1 MAWILGSFALLVTG
15 WWITVTVLAARR
27 ALRTPQAELPAYL
40 AHAEGIGTVA
50 RVVGVVLTLVVLLAS
65 PADSPTRS
73 TSSSVAALIAAPIV
87 IAVLVLGDRRWPA
100 PTGTVRTASLAT
112 RRVRDAVP
120 AAELVV
126 TITATMILWVTPT
139 LSGSTAGPNT
149 SVSTRITT
157 DALSLVAIGL
167 AVVTIRRVTTRA
179 ALLGIDR
186 DTDLAFRRMTDGRV
200 LRTLAAAL
208 LVSTAGSVASLINT
222 SPSAPG
228 ISGTCLLVAVVLSLL
243 GLQGKVPRAT
253 EHATSAAAE
262 PIS

>member
-1 MAWILGSFALLVTG
+1 MDSRIVRPSRHGMVG
-15 WWITVTVLAARR
+15 HHHHR
-27 ALRTPQAELPAYL
+27 ADCAPRTAYPQTELPAYL

-50 RVVGVVLTLVVLLAS
+50 RVVGVVLTMVVLLAS

-100 PTGTVRTASLAT
+100 PTGTVRTASVAT

-126 TITATMILWVTPT
+126 AIAATMIRWVTST
-139 LSGSTAGPNT
+139 LSGSTAGPKR
-149 SVSTRITT
+149 SVGTRITT
-157 DALSLVAIGL
+157 DALSLLAIGL

-186 DTDLAFRRMTDGRV
+186 ATDLAFRRMTSGRV
-200 LRTLAAAL
+200 LRTLAAAF
-208 LVSTAGSVASLINT
+208 LVSTAGSIAPLIN
-222 SPSAPG
+222 SSQSSPG
-228 ISGTCLLVAVVLSLL
+228 ISGTSLVVAVLLSLV

-253 EHATSAAAE
+253 ERATSAAAE